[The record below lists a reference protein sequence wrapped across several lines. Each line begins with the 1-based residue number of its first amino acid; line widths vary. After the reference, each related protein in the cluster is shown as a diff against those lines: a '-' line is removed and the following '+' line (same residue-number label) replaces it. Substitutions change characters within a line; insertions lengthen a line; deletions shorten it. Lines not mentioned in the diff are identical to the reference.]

1 MLLQR
6 LSEANGVSGREEAVR
21 AILLEEIRGRVDSCR
36 VDRMGNLIALKKGS
50 GGSALR
56 VLVAAHMDEVG
67 LVITG
72 AEDSGVLRFAT
83 VGGIDERVLPARMV
97 WIGERRVPGVIGMKP
112 VHLLDKGE
120 RDRVPEA
127 RQLYIDVGASGKAEA
142 EKLAG
147 KGETVVFATEYRT
160 LGSPAGTG
168 AGGDAAAGAAAA
180 SGPGAATGG
189 ARIVQGKAFD
199 DRAGCALLAALLTE
213 RFPFDLVAAFTV
225 QEEVGLRGAQVA
237 AWAEKPD
244 AAVVLE
250 CTGANEVPSRRDL
263 SPSTRL
269 GAGVSITIRDASFIA
284 DPRLV
289 QLFASTAREKNI
301 PHQYKQP
308 NIGGTD
314 AGAIHRVR
322 EGVPSITLAVPAR
335 YIHSPAAL
343 MDLSDFEAAAVLV
356 REGLERLPRA
366 FPG

>member
-36 VDRMGNLIALKKGS
+36 VDRMGNLIAVKKASGS
-50 GGSALR
+50 STLR

-67 LVITG
+67 LMITG
-72 AEDSGVLRFAT
+72 AEDSGVLRFST

-127 RQLYIDVGASGKAEA
+127 RQLYIDVGASTKAEA

-147 KGETVVFATEYRT
+147 KGEVAVFATEFRAV
-160 LGSPAGTG
+160 GGVAGAIAPG
-168 AGGDAAAGAAAA
+168 AAAGAA
-180 SGPGAATGG
+180 SGSTGG
-189 ARIVQGKAFD
+189 PRILQGKAFD
-199 DRAGCALLAALLTE
+199 DRVGCALLAELLAE

-250 CTGANEVPSRRDL
+250 CTGANEVPSRKDL

-269 GAGVSITIRDASFIA
+269 GAGVSITIRDNSFIA

-289 QLFASTAREKNI
+289 ELFGSTARERKI

-322 EGVPSITLAVPAR
+322 EGVPSITIAVPAR

-343 MDLSDFEAAAVLV
+343 MDLSDYEAAAALA
-356 REGLERLPRA
+356 REALGRLPRA